1 MRFKDVFSIIGP
13 AMVGPSSSHTAG
25 AARIG
30 RAARQVLGEMPREA
44 EVIFFGSFAAT
55 YQGHGTDRAIIGGL
69 LDFATDDHRLP
80 DSVEIATEAG
90 MDISFRQGTGL
101 FPHPNTVSLRLVGR
115 DTGTELTLTGISIGG
130 GNIEIVDID
139 GFGVKLTG
147 MYPTVLINHMD
158 YLGVLASVTDVMR
171 RGQFNIGHMSLDRKN
186 RSGAALTVLELD
198 EPATAGLLQ
207 ELEALTAVKSVK
219 VVDLNG
225 VKQEQKGKESTP

>member
-30 RAARQVLGEMPREA
+30 RAARQVLGELPREA

-55 YQGHGTDRAIIGGL
+55 YQGHGTDRAIAGGL
-69 LDFATDDHRLP
+69 LDFATDDVRLP
-80 DSVEIATEAG
+80 GSIELAAEAG
-90 MDISFRQGTGL
+90 MEISFRQGAGL
-101 FPHPNTVSLRLVGR
+101 FPHPNTVRLRLVGSR
-115 DTGTELTLTGISIGG
+115 TGTELTLTGISIGG

-139 GFGVKLTG
+139 VFTVKLTG
-147 MYPTVLINHMD
+147 MYPTVLIQHMD

-171 RGQFNIGHMSLDRKN
+171 RGEFNIGHMSLDRKN

-198 EPATAGLLQ
+198 ESATAELLQ
-207 ELEALTAVKSVK
+207 ELAALPAVKSVK
-219 VVDLNG
+219 VVDLNE
-225 VKQEQKGKESTP
+225 VTQEEKGKGSTS